1 MFPEAFLD
9 RILCPFPY
17 VNLHYRDGN
26 KFCLL
31 CLALPWMGKEIIWG
45 QLNRAGQRD
54 CHFPLAA
61 PWWFFSYKGSAQAS
75 LVKSLCSFL
84 PLPRIGLVHCFIK
97 IKRIGFCQLVQKLY
111 QAYTEVNQLLWN
123 VRFSLNEHLV
133 MASLSEEFYPCLL
146 VKNQSCLLFL
156 QTKLF
161 VSIKSIF

>member
-61 PWWFFSYKGSAQAS
+61 PQWFFSYKGSAQAS
-75 LVKSLCSFL
+75 LVESLCSFL

-97 IKRIGFCQLVQKLY
+97 IKRISFCQLVQKTLSGLY
-111 QAYTEVNQLLWN
+111 RGEAAFVKCEVLFEWTPCNGQFIWGVLPMS
-123 VRFSLNEHLV
+123 V
-133 MASLSEEFYPCLL
+133 SEKSKLL
-146 VKNQSCLLFL
+146 VIS
-156 QTKLF
+156 
-161 VSIKSIF
+161 SD